1 MTDLNTQF
9 GDTTAGK
16 ILKRTVTVTS
26 TAASE
31 VAGMRTRDINF
42 CAGSQFGII
51 SRGPALAEVSVN
63 GHFVLMYRRK
73 DSMGLHSGYADRMF
87 WVTDENYEMT
97 VMRHEE
103 LVSKINQLA
112 ARAD

>member
-1 MTDLNTQF
+1 MTDLSTQF
-9 GDTTAGK
+9 GDTAAGK
-16 ILKRTVTVTS
+16 ILKRAVTITS

-42 CAGSQFGII
+42 RAGSQFGIV
-51 SRGPALAEVSVN
+51 SRGPALAEVNVN
-63 GHFVLMYRRK
+63 GQFALMYRRK
-73 DSMGLHSGYADRMF
+73 DSRGLHSGYSDRMF
-87 WVTDENYEMT
+87 WVTDEHYEMT
-97 VMRHEE
+97 VMSHEE